1 MPNFKITNM
10 QIKKEKYVITLICLV
25 LSAPYCFGSEKR
37 NELVLTNLSDS
48 DKKALAD
55 LFNPTSNY
63 TEGWERFYG
72 INKVKDEKSG
82 EQLLVCAAEKK
93 YEPALE
99 ELCSIYF
106 SRRDYKNLEKWWP
119 KWMELLM
126 ETDQEEAQD
135 RAERESCQKLFI
147 HELPENLRLSAYRFL
162 KRLADSGRSGAI
174 CQMIPYHIGARS
186 DLYKKPK
193 NIRTDSYYA
202 KSLIKTLCEK
212 NPQEGFYWYGVFY
225 EDPGLDQNYFEASK
239 CYEKSAMLGNSFSAY
254 AFVELIS
261 KGKGAV
267 NSRRDELT
275 WRYIAQAIDP
285 KPEWPMGRSNQ
296 QYIIILEAMLSN
308 SGLDIEKVKME
319 ASQIIASIRANKKTP

>member
-1 MPNFKITNM
+1 MKTE
-10 QIKKEKYVITLICLV
+10 KEKYVIILICLV
-25 LSAPYCFGSEKR
+25 LSSPYCFGSEKR

-48 DKKALAD
+48 DKKGLAD
-55 LFNPTSNY
+55 LFNPSSNY
-63 TEGWERFYG
+63 TAGWERYYG

-82 EQLLVCAAEKK
+82 EQLLVFAAEKK

-106 SRRDYKNLEKWWP
+106 FRKDYENLEKWWP
-119 KWMELLM
+119 KWIELLM
-126 ETDQEEAQD
+126 GTDKEEAQGQ
-135 RAERESCQKLFI
+135 AEYESCQKLFI
-147 HELPENLRLSAYRFL
+147 HELPDSLRLSAYRCL
-162 KRLADSGRSGAI
+162 KRLADSGRAGSI
-174 CQMIPYHIGARS
+174 CAMIPYHIGTHT
-186 DLYKKPK
+186 DFYKKPK
-193 NIRTDSYYA
+193 NIRTDSYYVQR
-202 KSLIKTLCEK
+202 LIKTLCEK

-225 EDPGLDQNYFEASK
+225 EDPGLNQNYFEASK
-239 CYEKSAMLGNSFSAY
+239 CFKKSAMLGNSLSAY

-285 KPEWPMGRSNQ
+285 KPDFPMGRSNQ

-308 SGLDIEKVKME
+308 LGLDIEKVKME
-319 ASQIIASIRANKKTP
+319 ASKIVASIRADKETQ